1 MSANV
6 GVERDE
12 AGLTLAIDMLLQL
25 AHQVEE
31 LPLTRTGLESRNL
44 LTSATAI
51 ATAALHR
58 QESRGAQFRSDFP
71 TIDPALDGLHS
82 LQDPADQQWRYGSLA
97 KAWEGVALGS
107 KTR

>member
-1 MSANV
+1 
-6 GVERDE
+6 
-12 AGLTLAIDMLLQL
+12 MLLQL
-25 AHQVEE
+25 ANQVEE

-71 TIDPALDGLHS
+71 AIDPALDGVHS

-97 KAWEGVALGS
+97 EAWEDVALGS
-107 KTR
+107 RIR